1 MSRRVSELEEEGRS
15 LYDTYT
21 LKTERLK
28 EVSAKYARLRELLV
42 QKVRQP
48 GSRTRMCTSR

>member
-48 GSRTRMCTSR
+48 RPRTRMCTSR